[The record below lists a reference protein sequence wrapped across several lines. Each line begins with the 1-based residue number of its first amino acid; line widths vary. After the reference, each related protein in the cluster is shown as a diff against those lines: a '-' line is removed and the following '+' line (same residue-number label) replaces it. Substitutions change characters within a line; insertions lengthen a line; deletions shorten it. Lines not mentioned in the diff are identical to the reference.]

1 MHRQDWLKLSLKELL
16 DFIEQDHHR
25 IREKMSKLQTLLEQ
39 STGRY
44 SDTIDSMLN
53 SLREFLPAFKVGM
66 EKHFA
71 SEEQLLIPYI
81 RQMDEFDRDI
91 GTKPEI
97 HSSSIK
103 NPISLLELEHDQ
115 TENVMFKEI
124 HAIIRGYHSPSGSGD
139 SLAVFFDGMKD
150 IQVAISEHIH
160 VEHTILFPLAIELEL
175 KLLHKK

>member
-1 MHRQDWLKLSLKELL
+1 MPLKELL
-16 DFIEQDHHR
+16 DFIEHDHHR

-44 SDTIDSMLN
+44 SDTIDSVLN
-53 SLREFLPAFKVGM
+53 SLREFLPAFKIGM

-81 RQMDEFDRDI
+81 RQMDEFDR
-91 GTKPEI
+91 GLGVKPEI
-97 HSSSIK
+97 HRSSIK
-103 NPISLLELEHDQ
+103 NPISLLEAEHDQ
-115 TENVMFKEI
+115 TENVMFKSI
-124 HAIIRGYHSPSGSGD
+124 HAIISGYHSPTDSGD

-160 VEHTILFPLAIELEL
+160 IENTALFPLAIELEL
-175 KLLHKK
+175 RLMHKK